1 MADFLSLG
9 EMLIDFTPAGRTPA
23 GIPLFEQNPG
33 GAPANVAVQ
42 AARLGVSA
50 GFIGKVGRDM
60 FGAFLQQT
68 LEQNGVETANLR
80 FSAEASTSLAFVQ
93 LSESGDRDFSF
104 YRDPGADTQL
114 RFEEVDKMQLDG
126 AKVLCFGSLL
136 LTAEPG
142 RTAVPQIVEY
152 ARAHGVIT
160 AYDPNWRAPL
170 WPDRATGVRAMRS
183 LLPLADVVKV
193 SDEELEMLT
202 DCAEIPA
209 GAAALFAR
217 GVQAVVRPGAL
228 HVRHAGRGYDR
239 LRRQLFRRVPHEA
252 DRGRT
257 AGLGAFGGNAV
268 RGGGL
273 CERRRLGLRDE
284 KGRDP
289 GAAGPRGDRSVH
301 AERAEAGDLTKKGAL
316 PNAETPL
323 VFLIPEIMRT
333 VFRLAD
339 SKDKRNLFFCG

>member
-80 FSAEASTSLAFVQ
+80 FSAETATSLAFVQ

-114 RFEEVDKMQLDG
+114 RFEEVDKTQLDG

-217 GVQAVVRPGAL
+217 GVQAVVVTRGAMGCVVCTPSC
-228 HVRHAGRGYDR
+228 VRALSTYDT
-239 LRRQLFRRVPHEA
+239 QVVDTTGSGDSFF
-252 DRGRT
+252 
-257 AGLGAFGGNAV
+257 GAFLTKLIEAGQPVSALSAET
-268 RGGGL
+268 L
-273 CERRRLGLRDE
+273 CAAADFAN
-284 KGRDP
+284 
-289 GAAGPRGDRSVH
+289 AAGSVC
-301 AERAEAGDLTKKGAL
+301 ATKKGAIPAL
-316 PNAETPL
+316 PDRAAIEACMRSVPKL
-323 VFLIPEIMRT
+323 EI
-333 VFRLAD
+333 
-339 SKDKRNLFFCG
+339 

>member
-80 FSAEASTSLAFVQ
+80 FSAETATSLAFVQ

-114 RFEEVDKMQLDG
+114 RFEEVDKTQLDG

-217 GVQAVVRPGAL
+217 GVQAVVVTRGAMGCVVCTPSC
-228 HVRHAGRGYDR
+228 VRALSTYDT
-239 LRRQLFRRVPHEA
+239 QVVDTTGSGDSFF
-252 DRGRT
+252 
-257 AGLGAFGGNAV
+257 GAFLTKLIEAGQPVSALSAET
-268 RGGGL
+268 L
-273 CERRRLGLRDE
+273 CAAADFAN
-284 KGRDP
+284 
-289 GAAGPRGDRSVH
+289 AAGSVC
-301 AERAEAGDLTKKGAL
+301 ATKKGAIPAL
-316 PNAETPL
+316 PDRAAIEACMRSVPRL
-323 VFLIPEIMRT
+323 EI
-333 VFRLAD
+333 
-339 SKDKRNLFFCG
+339 

>member
-80 FSAEASTSLAFVQ
+80 FSAETATSLAFVQ

-114 RFEEVDKMQLDG
+114 RFEEVDKTQLDG

-170 WPDRATGVRAMRS
+170 WPDRETGVRAMRS

-209 GAAALFAR
+209 GAAALFVR
-217 GVQAVVRPGAL
+217 GVQAVVVTRGAKGCVVCTPSR
-228 HVRHAGRGYDR
+228 VRALSTYDT
-239 LRRQLFRRVPHEA
+239 QVVDTTGSGDSFF
-252 DRGRT
+252 
-257 AGLGAFGGNAV
+257 GAFLTKLIEAGQPVSALSAET
-268 RGGGL
+268 L
-273 CERRRLGLRDE
+273 CAAADFAN
-284 KGRDP
+284 
-289 GAAGPRGDRSVH
+289 AAGSVC
-301 AERAEAGDLTKKGAL
+301 ATKKGAIPAL
-316 PNAETPL
+316 PDRAAIEACMRSVPKL
-323 VFLIPEIMRT
+323 EI
-333 VFRLAD
+333 
-339 SKDKRNLFFCG
+339 

>member
-68 LEQNGVETANLR
+68 LEQNGVETANLH
-80 FSAEASTSLAFVQ
+80 FSAETATSLAFVQ

-114 RFEEVDKMQLDG
+114 RFEEVDKTQLDG

-170 WPDRATGVRAMRS
+170 WPDRETGVRAMRS

-217 GVQAVVRPGAL
+217 GVQAVVVTRGAMGCVVCTPSC
-228 HVRHAGRGYDR
+228 VRALSTYDT
-239 LRRQLFRRVPHEA
+239 QVVDTTGSGDSFF
-252 DRGRT
+252 
-257 AGLGAFGGNAV
+257 GAFLTKLIEAGQPVSALSAET
-268 RGGGL
+268 L
-273 CERRRLGLRDE
+273 CAAADFAN
-284 KGRDP
+284 
-289 GAAGPRGDRSVH
+289 AAGSVC
-301 AERAEAGDLTKKGAL
+301 ATKKGAIPAL
-316 PNAETPL
+316 PDRAAIEACMQSVPKL
-323 VFLIPEIMRT
+323 EI
-333 VFRLAD
+333 
-339 SKDKRNLFFCG
+339 

>member
-80 FSAEASTSLAFVQ
+80 FSAETATSLAFVQ
-93 LSESGDRDFSF
+93 LSERGDRDFSF

-114 RFEEVDKMQLDG
+114 RFEEVDKTQLDG

-217 GVQAVVRPGAL
+217 GVQAVVVTRGAMGCVVCTPSC
-228 HVRHAGRGYDR
+228 VRALSTYDT
-239 LRRQLFRRVPHEA
+239 QVVDTTGSGDSFF
-252 DRGRT
+252 
-257 AGLGAFGGNAV
+257 GAFLTKLIEAGQPVSALSAET
-268 RGGGL
+268 L
-273 CERRRLGLRDE
+273 CAAADFAN
-284 KGRDP
+284 
-289 GAAGPRGDRSVH
+289 AAGSVC
-301 AERAEAGDLTKKGAL
+301 ATKKGAIPAL
-316 PNAETPL
+316 PDRAAIEAC
-323 VFLIPEIMRT
+323 MRS
-333 VFRLAD
+333 VPKLE
-339 SKDKRNLFFCG
+339 L

>member
-80 FSAEASTSLAFVQ
+80 FSAETATSLAFVQ

-114 RFEEVDKMQLDG
+114 RFEEVDKTQLDG

-193 SDEELEMLT
+193 SEEELEMLT

-217 GVQAVVRPGAL
+217 GVQAVVVTRGAMGCVVCTPSC
-228 HVRHAGRGYDR
+228 VRALSTYDT
-239 LRRQLFRRVPHEA
+239 QVVDTTGSGDSFF
-252 DRGRT
+252 
-257 AGLGAFGGNAV
+257 GAFLTKLIEAGQAV
-268 RGGGL
+268 SALSAETL
-273 CERRRLGLRDE
+273 CAAADFAN
-284 KGRDP
+284 
-289 GAAGPRGDRSVH
+289 AAGSVC
-301 AERAEAGDLTKKGAL
+301 ATKKGAIPAL
-316 PNAETPL
+316 PDRAAIEACMRSVPKL
-323 VFLIPEIMRT
+323 EI
-333 VFRLAD
+333 
-339 SKDKRNLFFCG
+339 

>member
-80 FSAEASTSLAFVQ
+80 FSAETATSLAFVQ
-93 LSESGDRDFSF
+93 LSERGDRDFSF

-114 RFEEVDKMQLDG
+114 RFEEVDKTQLDG

-170 WPDRATGVRAMRS
+170 WPDRETGVRAMRS

-217 GVQAVVRPGAL
+217 GVQAVVVTRGAMGCVVCTPSC
-228 HVRHAGRGYDR
+228 VRALSTYDT
-239 LRRQLFRRVPHEA
+239 QVVDTTGSGDSFF
-252 DRGRT
+252 
-257 AGLGAFGGNAV
+257 GAFLTKLIEAV
-268 RGGGL
+268 QPVSALSAETL
-273 CERRRLGLRDE
+273 CAAADFAN
-284 KGRDP
+284 
-289 GAAGPRGDRSVH
+289 AAGSVC
-301 AERAEAGDLTKKGAL
+301 ATKKGAIPAL
-316 PNAETPL
+316 PDRAAIEACMRSVPKL
-323 VFLIPEIMRT
+323 EI
-333 VFRLAD
+333 
-339 SKDKRNLFFCG
+339 

>member
-9 EMLIDFTPAGRTPA
+9 EMLIDFTHAGRTPA

-80 FSAEASTSLAFVQ
+80 FSAETATSLAFVQ

-114 RFEEVDKMQLDG
+114 RFEEVDKTQLDG

-217 GVQAVVRPGAL
+217 GVQAVVVTRGAMGCVVCTPSC
-228 HVRHAGRGYDR
+228 VRALSTYDT
-239 LRRQLFRRVPHEA
+239 QVVDTTGSGDSFF
-252 DRGRT
+252 
-257 AGLGAFGGNAV
+257 GAFLTKLIEAV
-268 RGGGL
+268 QPVSALSAETL
-273 CERRRLGLRDE
+273 CTAADFAN
-284 KGRDP
+284 
-289 GAAGPRGDRSVH
+289 AAGSVC
-301 AERAEAGDLTKKGAL
+301 ATKKGAIPAL
-316 PNAETPL
+316 PDRAAIEACMRSVPKL
-323 VFLIPEIMRT
+323 EI
-333 VFRLAD
+333 
-339 SKDKRNLFFCG
+339 

>member
-60 FGAFLQQT
+60 FGAFLQRT

-80 FSAEASTSLAFVQ
+80 FSAETATSLAFVQ

-114 RFEEVDKMQLDG
+114 RFEEVDKTQLDG

-170 WPDRATGVRAMRS
+170 WPDRETGVRAMRS

-209 GAAALFAR
+209 GAAVLFAR
-217 GVQAVVRPGAL
+217 GVQAVVVTRGAKGCVVCTPSC
-228 HVRHAGRGYDR
+228 VRALSTYDT
-239 LRRQLFRRVPHEA
+239 QVVDTTGSGDSFF
-252 DRGRT
+252 
-257 AGLGAFGGNAV
+257 GAFLTKLIEVGQPVSALSAET
-268 RGGGL
+268 L
-273 CERRRLGLRDE
+273 CAAADFAN
-284 KGRDP
+284 
-289 GAAGPRGDRSVH
+289 AAGSVC
-301 AERAEAGDLTKKGAL
+301 ATKKGAIPAL
-316 PNAETPL
+316 PDRAAIEACMRSVPKL
-323 VFLIPEIMRT
+323 EI
-333 VFRLAD
+333 
-339 SKDKRNLFFCG
+339 

>member
-80 FSAEASTSLAFVQ
+80 FSAETATSLAFVQ

-114 RFEEVDKMQLDG
+114 RFEEVDKTQLDG

-217 GVQAVVRPGAL
+217 GVQAVVVTRGVQGCVVCTPSCVRAL
-228 HVRHAGRGYDR
+228 STYDTPVVDTTGSGDS
-239 LRRQLFRRVPHEA
+239 FF
-252 DRGRT
+252 
-257 AGLGAFGGNAV
+257 GAFLTKLIEAGQPVSALSAET
-268 RGGGL
+268 L
-273 CERRRLGLRDE
+273 CAAADFAN
-284 KGRDP
+284 
-289 GAAGPRGDRSVH
+289 AAGSVC
-301 AERAEAGDLTKKGAL
+301 ATKKGAIPAL
-316 PNAETPL
+316 PDRAAIEACMRSVPKL
-323 VFLIPEIMRT
+323 EI
-333 VFRLAD
+333 
-339 SKDKRNLFFCG
+339 